1 MNLSFLRLRL
11 LSAVLALVAGPLSSS
26 SLPAA
31 QPVRPKSEKK
41 YVAYKITRGDTVSIA
56 ILGEPD
62 LNAGGKRVEATGT
75 INLSLI
81 GEINLVGLTIAEAQE
96 AIAKKYRDD
105 RFLRNPQVSVTVEV
119 YAPRTVIISGK
130 VNNPGRPEI
139 PADTEMTI
147 KELIFKVGGFSETAR
162 GKEVIVTRTMPDGTL
177 KTFKLDVESA
187 IKGRAPSDSGDAAFV
202 LQPDDTIYVPEKII

>member
-1 MNLSFLRLRL
+1 MKTSLRHLRL
-11 LSAVLALVAGPLSSS
+11 LSAVVALATGLVST

-31 QPVRPKSEKK
+31 QPIKPKSEKK
-41 YVAYKITRGDTVSIA
+41 YVPYKITRGDTVSVG
-56 ILGEPD
+56 ILGEQD

-105 RFLRNPQVSVTVEV
+105 RFLRNPQVSVTVEIYAARVV
-119 YAPRTVIISGK
+119 YISGK

-139 PADTEMTI
+139 PADTEITI
-147 KELIFKVGGFSETAR
+147 KDLISKVGGFSETAR
-162 GKEVIVTRTMPDGTL
+162 GKEVILTRTMPDGSL

-187 IKGRAPSDSGDAAFV
+187 FKGRAPSDSGDAAFV